1 MFWSCELRNKV
12 DLTLRKE
19 KKERELLVSW
29 ILTFLKEKDE
39 KETLL
44 FFKKNKIYELD
55 DVFPFSYNELR
66 ILETF

>member
-55 DVFPFSYNELR
+55 DVLPFSYNELR